1 MIAPPTKSVP
11 DSELLGEIVSWDMY
25 GRELSYAEVQDAL
38 RVAGLDPDFASEL
51 STRSAFTR
59 ACKHLKDNRQIDK
72 VKSKSGLITFQ
83 FTKKV
88 LDGEEFEFD
97 RECRVEV
104 DTDSGEVRCDEKPDL
119 AQQAQELLNHSM
131 QTRNASDITR
141 IIQNLFRSQADLY
154 AINRKGAAYFCPEKF
169 RPFTAQVEQFVKAMG
184 GQISRFPVPKGTDHG
199 NASVR
204 DAVSMGLGSLLA
216 ELNEAV
222 EGWDDNTRE
231 TTMQKVQARYDE
243 VTAKVDAYAEYLLG
257 AQEGL
262 LEQLQAA
269 KARMVDRI
277 IELTDDEEEDTVEA
291 SVGDTAP
298 VGAGN
303 L

>member
-11 DSELLGEIVSWDMY
+11 DGDLLGEIVSWDMY

-38 RVAGLDPDFASEL
+38 RVAGLDPEFASEL

-72 VKSKSGLITFQ
+72 VKSKAGMITFQ

-88 LDGEEFEFD
+88 LDGEEYEFD

-104 DTDSGEVRCDEKPDL
+104 DTDSGQVSCDEKPEL
-119 AQQAQELLNHSM
+119 AKQAQELLNHAM
-131 QTRNASDITR
+131 QTRNASDVTR

-204 DAVSMGLGSLLA
+204 DAVSMGLGTLLA
-216 ELNEAV
+216 ELDEAV
-222 EGWDDNTRE
+222 EGWDEKTRE
-231 TTMQKVQARYDE
+231 STMEKVQAKYDQ
-243 VTAKVDAYAEYLLG
+243 VAMKVDAYAEYLLG

-262 LEQLQAA
+262 REKLNAA
-269 KARMVDRI
+269 KGRLVDRI
-277 IELTDDEEEDTVEA
+277 FELTADEDEA
-291 SVGDTAP
+291 AAEAQAEP
-298 VGAGN
+298 VNA
-303 L
+303 

>member
-11 DSELLGEIVSWDMY
+11 DNELLGEIVSWDMY

-38 RVAGLDPDFASEL
+38 RVAGLDPDFAAEL

-72 VKSKSGLITFQ
+72 VKSKAGMITFQ

-88 LDGEEFEFD
+88 LDGEEYEFD

-104 DTDSGEVRCDEKPDL
+104 DTDTGKVSCDEKPDL
-119 AQQAQELLNHSM
+119 AQQAQELLNHAM

-141 IIQNLFRSQADLY
+141 IIQSLFRSQADLY

-169 RPFTAQVEQFVKAMG
+169 RPFTAQVEQFVRAMG
-184 GQISRFPVPKGTDHG
+184 GQISRFPVPMGTEHG

-204 DAVSMGLGSLLA
+204 DAVSTGLSTLLG

-222 EGWDDNTRE
+222 DGWDDKTRE
-231 TTMQKVQARYDE
+231 STMEKVQARYE
-243 VTAKVDAYAEYLLG
+243 QVSAKVDAYAEYLLG

-262 LEQLQAA
+262 MEQLEAA

-277 IELTDDEEEDTVEA
+277 MELTDDDAEEAPAGEA
-291 SVGDTAP
+291 TESAVA
-298 VGAGN
+298 
-303 L
+303 